1 MSPKIY
7 EGDIDLSECS
17 CFFNSLP
24 SIVYVILH
32 HLGKPLRL
40 LKIHKNMLFDAIL
53 DSHLNPS
60 DFDYRE
66 DRQHIKINVHKRRF
80 YFNFASDRFTIF
92 PFKNLYTSHEYLT
105 SNNNFEEYIY
115 RLNLFFKDWL
125 KLISLEMRTE
135 DRWESFIKKSKN
147 VPIIDSIN
155 FAGDKLGYV
164 EVKDLAQNCME
175 AKKAIEKLNI
185 NAPIKIKIFET
196 LAYLANRSKTI
207 ELKDDWINMAKGI
220 LISELVKINRNVY
233 KEEFQKIMAILRI
246 AFKPFF
252 TFGF

>member
-1 MSPKIY
+1 
-7 EGDIDLSECS
+7 
-17 CFFNSLP
+17 
-24 SIVYVILH
+24 
-32 HLGKPLRL
+32 
-40 LKIHKNMLFDAIL
+40 
-53 DSHLNPS
+53 
-60 DFDYRE
+60 
-66 DRQHIKINVHKRRF
+66 
-80 YFNFASDRFTIF
+80 
-92 PFKNLYTSHEYLT
+92 
-105 SNNNFEEYIY
+105 
-115 RLNLFFKDWL
+115 
-125 KLISLEMRTE
+125 MRTQ

-164 EVKDLAQNCME
+164 EVKDLARNCIE
-175 AKKAIEKLNI
+175 AKKAIEKLKI
-185 NAPIKIKIFET
+185 NAPIKLKIFET

-233 KEEFQKIMAILRI
+233 KEEFQKIMSILRI